1 VRVGESTC
9 CPGLRNRIT
18 LMRIRPLFF
27 LNATP
32 DPTPYFNADP
42 ESDPAPHKSDKH
54 LRLLIYRPSMTSFL
68 AYSPP
73 VCASF
78 HGPPWLHFE
87 PSKPLNYVR
96 YDFNADSD
104 PDTNPAFHSYA
115 DPASQDNVNPDL
127 QP

>member
-1 VRVGESTC
+1 
-9 CPGLRNRIT
+9 
-18 LMRIRPLFF
+18 
-27 LNATP
+27 
-32 DPTPYFNADP
+32 
-42 ESDPAPHKSDKH
+42 
-54 LRLLIYRPSMTSFL
+54 MTSFW

-87 PSKPLNYVR
+87 PSKLLNYVR

-127 QP
+127 QPWFSQRKEKIGTGIGAENYM